1 LEKAFIDFVL
11 SEEGQKMVGE
21 MGYIKLVVTP
31 APKPT
36 PKVAHTTAPAEAAS
50 TPAPT
55 ATPTPTPPG
64 FEAVFA
70 IAGLLAIAQAL
81 LRKK

>member
-1 LEKAFIDFVL
+1 
-11 SEEGQKMVGE
+11 MVEE
-21 MGYIKLVVTP
+21 MGYIKLVVTQ

-36 PKVAHTTAPAEAAS
+36 PKVAHTKAPAEAAS
-50 TPAPT
+50 TP
-55 ATPTPTPPG
+55 TPTPTPPG
-64 FEAVFA
+64 FEAVFV